1 MHAIT
6 AHPDASITLDTH
18 DLPKITLQLLTGY
31 QQGASRPSGIF
42 TKEDLINIKTY
53 VRNGLA
59 LPTQR
64 AAVETAIGY
73 KKIGI
78 HGLEPAD
85 IQTIYSAINTHAQT
99 WDGVEHHV
107 VQQGIDLTAAAKQV
121 LGTGDEIISTIKEMP
136 ILERTRTKLGD
147 LTDQQLKEITYSSED
162 KEIAVAL
169 GDILA
174 TMKQDIDAHREKTV
188 KVKSQVSDF
197 RIALVGGKLSNGQ
210 ETIGLEPQVKAKNN
224 LMRQNNL
231 SKTTAL
237 LEAQIKEKND
247 RIEQLKK
254 DYDKYVGL
262 SFSGAAGGII
272 GLAITGG
279 IFGAKAEAARK
290 EKNALLDEVQKLES
304 QVTGKKA
311 LQTAIEALSR
321 SFNDLGTRMLDAEIA
336 LNHLDY
342 MWQSMMTLVDSSAS
356 EFAHINDAQ
365 RLTSFTAN
373 FKKIVEPWRD
383 VQSSAEQ
390 LVHIFDEAIEQYKKT
405 YQ

>member
-1 MHAIT
+1 MDWRYR
-6 AHPDASITLDTH
+6 PRKRQSISDVGLDV
-18 DLPKITLQLLTGY
+18 DQ
-31 QQGASRPSGIF
+31 
-42 TKEDLINIKTY
+42 IKTY

-59 LPTQR
+59 LPTKK

-73 KKIGI
+73 KEIGI

-85 IQTIYSAINTHAQT
+85 IQAIYSAINTHAQT

-107 VQQGIDLTAAAKQV
+107 LQQSIDLSAAAKQV

-136 ILERTRTKLGD
+136 ILERTRTQLGD
-147 LTDQQLKEITYSSED
+147 LTDRQLKEITYTSED

-169 GDILA
+169 GEILA
-174 TMKQDIDAHREKTV
+174 TMKKDVDAHREKTI
-188 KVKSQVSDF
+188 KVKSLVSDF

-210 ETIGLEPQVKAKNN
+210 ETIGLEPQVKAKSN

-254 DYDKYVGL
+254 DYDKYIGL

-290 EKNALLDEVQKLES
+290 EKNALLDEVQKLET

-342 MWQSMMTLVDSSAS
+342 MWQSMMTLVESSAA

-390 LVHIFDEAIEQYKKT
+390 LVNVFDEAIEQYRKT
-405 YQ
+405 YE